1 MACHEIAGLRL
12 GLMRILGLD
21 DEAERQHE
29 LAELGDGAGRPGPI
43 RSLCEAQDLASLRRF
58 FEAAL
63 ADLEQRVAEAPADDP
78 DLPYLRSLLIL
89 NKKVELD
96 LENFAQGLNR
106 LYRDLDEMHDLVHE
120 IYPAKSASA
129 SGNDG

>member
-12 GLMRILGLD
+12 GLMRILGLE

-29 LAELGDGAGRPGPI
+29 LAELGDGASRPGPI
-43 RSLCEAQDLASLRRF
+43 RSLCAAHNLADLRRS

-63 ADLEQRVAEAPADDP
+63 ADLEQRIAEKPAADP

-96 LENFAQGLNR
+96 LQNYVQSLNTF
-106 LYRDLDEMHDLVHE
+106 YRNLDEMHDLVHE
-120 IYPAKSASA
+120 IFPAK
-129 SGNDG
+129 

>member
-1 MACHEIAGLRL
+1 MACHEIASLRL

-29 LAELGDGAGRPGPI
+29 LAELGDGANRPGPI
-43 RSLCEAQDLASLRRF
+43 QSLCGAQDLASMRRF

-63 ADLEQRVAEAPADDP
+63 ADLEQRIAETPATDP

-96 LENFAQGLNR
+96 LQNYVQGLNSF
-106 LYRDLDEMHDLVHE
+106 YRNLDEMHDLVHE
-120 IYPAKSASA
+120 I
-129 SGNDG
+129 

>member
-1 MACHEIAGLRL
+1 MACHEIASLRL
-12 GLMRILGLD
+12 GLMRVLGLD

-29 LAELGDGAGRPGPI
+29 LAELGDGASRPGPI
-43 RSLCEAQDLASLRRF
+43 RSLCGAQDLASLRRF

-63 ADLEQRVAEAPADDP
+63 ADLEERIATRPDGDP

-96 LENFAQGLNR
+96 LHNLVQSVTAF
-106 LYRDLDEMHDLVHE
+106 YRNLDEMHDLVHE
-120 IYPAKSASA
+120 IYPAK
-129 SGNDG
+129 

>member
-12 GLMRILGLD
+12 GLMSILGLN

-29 LAELGDGAGRPGPI
+29 LAELGDGAERPGPI
-43 RSLCEAQDLASLRRF
+43 QSLCRAGDLASLKRF

-63 ADLEQRVAEAPADDP
+63 ADLEQKIAGKPANDP

-96 LENFAQGLNR
+96 LQNYIQSLNSF
-106 LYRDLDEMHDLVHE
+106 YRNLDEMHDLVHE
-120 IYPAKSASA
+120 IFPAK
-129 SGNDG
+129 